1 MIARVHSGTLRG
13 VEGYLVEVEVDI
25 AFGLP
30 NFTIVG
36 LPENAVKESKDR
48 VKAAIKNSGLA
59 FPATRVT
66 INLAPADVRKE
77 GTGFDLPI
85 AVGLLAA
92 QGLLSPD
99 RLGRFLLYGELSL
112 DGRLK
117 PTQGV
122 LPIALTCREQGF
134 TGLLLPRANAR
145 EAAVV
150 REIAVLGA
158 EHLNEV
164 VDFLAGRADIP
175 PEPAP
180 VVDLDHTA
188 ANAELDFVD
197 VKGQEQVKRAML
209 VAAAGGHNILLVG
222 PPGTGKTMMARRL
235 ATILPPLTFE
245 EALETSKVYSIMGLL
260 PPDKALLT
268 ARPFRPSHH
277 TISDAGLV
285 GGGRHPRP
293 GEVSLAHNGVLFLD
307 ELPEFKRQVLEV
319 LRQPL
324 EDGVVT
330 LSRASGTIAYPA
342 RFMLVAAMNPCPCGY
357 LGDPKKAC
365 SCTPRQIQAYQ
376 SRVSGPLLDRID
388 LQVTVPAV
396 PFQDL
401 AASRDGLGSHI
412 LREKVLAARQ
422 IQARRFTGTR
432 ISANAHMTPRLL
444 KKYCPVDD
452 AGKQLLQTAMDR
464 LSLSARAYTR
474 ILKLARTLADLE
486 GAENITV
493 PHLAEAIQYRT
504 LDRKLV

>member
-1 MIARVHSGTLRG
+1 MIARVYSGSLRG
-13 VEGYLVEVEVDI
+13 VDGYLVEVEVDI

-30 NFTIVG
+30 HFTTVG

-48 VKAAIKNSGLA
+48 VKAALKNSGLA
-59 FPATRVT
+59 FPATRIT
-66 INLAPADVRKE
+66 INLAPADIRKE

-92 QGLLSPD
+92 QGLINGD
-99 RLGRFLLYGELSL
+99 RLARYLLYGELSL

-117 PTQGV
+117 PTHGV
-122 LPIALTCREQGF
+122 LPMALTCREGGF
-134 TGLLLPRANAR
+134 AGIILPRANAR

-150 REIAVLGA
+150 REIAVIGVETLS
-158 EHLNEV
+158 EV
-164 VDFLAGRADIP
+164 ADFLQGRLELP

-180 VVDLDHTA
+180 TIDLDRA
-188 ANAELDFVD
+188 ATVELDFAD

-235 ATILPPLTFE
+235 SSILPPLAFE

-260 PPDKALLT
+260 PPGQALLT
-268 ARPFRPSHH
+268 TRPFRPSHH

-285 GGGRHPRP
+285 GGGRNPRP
-293 GEVSLAHNGVLFLD
+293 GEVSLAHHGVLFLD

-330 LSRASGTIAYPA
+330 LSRASGTITYPA

-357 LGDPKKAC
+357 LGDPRKPC
-365 SCTPRQIQAYQ
+365 RCTPKQIQGYQ

-388 LQVTVPAV
+388 LQVVVPAV
-396 PFQDL
+396 PFKDL
-401 AASRDGLGSHI
+401 ADTAVGLTSQAMRDM
-412 LREKVLAARQ
+412 VVAARA
-422 IQARRFTGTR
+422 IQAQRFAGSRTY
-432 ISANAHMTPRLL
+432 ANAQMSPRLL
-444 KKYCPVDD
+444 KKYVQVDD
-452 AGKQLLQTAMDR
+452 AGRRLLESAMDR
-464 LSLSARAYTR
+464 LGLSARAHNR
-474 ILKLARTLADLE
+474 ILKIARTIADLD
-486 GAENITV
+486 GQENIATL
-493 PHLAEAIQYRT
+493 HLAEAIQYRS
-504 LDRKLV
+504 LDRRLA